1 MGGIH
6 GKVGVVCAAPTHG
19 ALSRK
24 LTLRLR
30 CSSLGLGDDQ
40 HPRGYE
46 GSLGPWLDGLWAALA
61 HVQTPVALPAGGLDP
76 PRYRVEVVGTDP
88 TPRVGGACVTA
99 ILI

>member
-1 MGGIH
+1 M
-6 GKVGVVCAAPTHG
+6 
-19 ALSRK
+19 
-24 LTLRLR
+24 
-30 CSSLGLGDDQ
+30 
-40 HPRGYE
+40 
-46 GSLGPWLDGLWAALA
+46 DGLWAALA